1 MEVGT
6 VCDLDIARYVI
17 WNGLCTNPLR
27 VHATLFSKTYESIYE
42 HDVVHEQY
50 ANNLDTRVNVR
61 IFTYN
66 KIKSME
72 NIISFVEKYVQ
83 YPFMVAFGL
92 YLVYHLGLGCM

>member
-1 MEVGT
+1 MN
-6 VCDLDIARYVI
+6 I
-17 WNGLCTNPLR
+17 
-27 VHATLFSKTYESIYE
+27 TLFT
-42 HDVVHEQY
+42 
-50 ANNLDTRVNVR
+50 NNTQITWMGELTFVYLR
-61 IFTYN
+61 YN

>member
-1 MEVGT
+1 MIWDVG
-6 VCDLDIARYVI
+6 RY
-17 WNGLCTNPLR
+17 NPYY

-50 ANNLDTRVNVR
+50 ANNLDGRVSVR

>member
-1 MEVGT
+1 M
-6 VCDLDIARYVI
+6 I
-17 WNGLCTNPLR
+17 WETGRTNP
-27 VHATLFSKTYESIYE
+27 HYAFATLFSKTYESIYE

>member
-1 MEVGT
+1 MGELTFV
-6 VCDLDIARYVI
+6 Y
-17 WNGLCTNPLR
+17 LR
-27 VHATLFSKTYESIYE
+27 
-42 HDVVHEQY
+42 
-50 ANNLDTRVNVR
+50 
-61 IFTYN
+61 YN